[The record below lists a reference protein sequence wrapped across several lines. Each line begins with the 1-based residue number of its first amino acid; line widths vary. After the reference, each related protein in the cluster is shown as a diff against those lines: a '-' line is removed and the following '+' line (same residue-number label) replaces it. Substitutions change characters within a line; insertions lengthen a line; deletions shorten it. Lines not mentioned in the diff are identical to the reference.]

1 MKTETNTARVTIAAL
16 SRPLDGM
23 THRVSTP
30 LMPSG
35 ILVASL
41 DDARRVAAG
50 FTPADGRLVEII
62 ELPAKLTP

>member
-1 MKTETNTARVTIAAL
+1 MKTETNTDRVTITAL

-23 THRVSTP
+23 THRVRTP

-50 FTPADGRLVEII
+50 FTPADGRPVEVI
-62 ELPAKLTP
+62 ETPAKVAP